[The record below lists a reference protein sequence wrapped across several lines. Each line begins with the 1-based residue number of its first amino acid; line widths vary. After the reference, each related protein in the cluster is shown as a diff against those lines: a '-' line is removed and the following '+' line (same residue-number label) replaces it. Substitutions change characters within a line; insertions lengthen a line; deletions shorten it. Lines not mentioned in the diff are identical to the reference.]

1 MAGLLLGV
9 VALEEGLGISVV
21 GEVMA
26 TSGNRRF
33 RPPPPVDPVDPE
45 LLDDEVE
52 EGGEGL
58 CCWNQAT
65 PR

>member
-9 VALEEGLGISVV
+9 VALEEGLGMSVV

-33 RPPPPVDPVDPE
+33 RPPPVDPVDPE

-58 CCWNQAT
+58 CC
-65 PR
+65 